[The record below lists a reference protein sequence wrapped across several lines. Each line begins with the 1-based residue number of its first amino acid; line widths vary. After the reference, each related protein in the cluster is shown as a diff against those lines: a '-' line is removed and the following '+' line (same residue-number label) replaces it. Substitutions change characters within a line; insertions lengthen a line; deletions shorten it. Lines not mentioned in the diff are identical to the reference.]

1 MTAYRLEIW
10 RRSIK
15 VLANVLVLAAVAV
28 GMYQASFQP
37 DEMLSVFCSWF
48 FSLLLAILAA
58 TWLAF
63 RLLRRYF
70 PVDAKEDLDSYS
82 VVEFPGKGSRLVR
95 WSVLSTPEP
104 RYRKK

>member
-10 RRSIK
+10 RRIIK
-15 VLANVLVLAAVAV
+15 VGANVLVLTAVAV

-37 DEMLSVFCSWF
+37 DEMLSVFSKWF
-48 FSLLLAILAA
+48 FAQLVVILGA

-63 RLLRRYF
+63 RILQKRF
-70 PVDAKEDLDSYS
+70 PLDAAEDLASYS
-82 VVEFPGKGSRLVR
+82 VVDLPRKGNRLVR
-95 WSVLSTPEP
+95 WTILSTPQP